1 MSYTGL
7 IADADHAQARG
18 KQLLDEVVFFVVEG
32 RAAKMGYRRRSH
44 PRPPVFRLDESP
56 LAAFPNAVRDH
67 FHRLIQVQVCPFFCE
82 WAAIFH
88 FGESLG
94 MCEQL
99 KAVRAFRAEPSAR
112 ERRLRIAFDR
122 N

>member
-32 RAAKMGYRRRSH
+32 RAAKMGYRRRLH
-44 PRPPVFRLDESP
+44 QRLPVFRFDESP

-67 FHRLIQVQVCPFFCE
+67 FHRLIQVQVFPFFRKWSAISPFAASLALCE
-82 WAAIFH
+82 H
-88 FGESLG
+88 
-94 MCEQL
+94 L
-99 KAVRAFRAEPSAR
+99 KAV
-112 ERRLRIAFDR
+112 
-122 N
+122 